1 MQARRH
7 QVVARPFRAARCQDR
22 RLKLGEALIDHASP
36 DAGDYGGAKDQV
48 AVLPFPP
55 QVKEAISQAEI
66 LGELGF
72 ARNLDRQD
80 LSLGLHVQRAYP

>member
-1 MQARRH
+1 MQARRY
-7 QVVARPFRAARCQDR
+7 QIIACAFRAARRQDR
-22 RLKLGEALIDHASP
+22 RLKLGEALIDHTSP
-36 DAGDYGGAKDQV
+36 DAGDHGRAKDQV

-80 LSLGLHVQRAYP
+80 LSLGLYVQRAYP